1 MKDGEKFC
9 SCCEQLKPKSK
20 FFPSLTDHTKSL
32 PYCKECIQKKYK
44 SAFFNTKSDDIAL
57 WAVCME
63 LNIPLFQKHYDNI
76 HEDEDVFENASKESN
91 VFELYYTSLK
101 NDKELYFK
109 GNYDSDMELGY
120 FKEMPAVERDEWIKN
135 WGDNY
140 TEAQYRKLDEYFN
153 NYTSDIIDDM
163 SVGMILRYRDLCKL
177 ELKKFEGNEKGVTDE
192 ILKLM
197 KLLKIDN
204 FQETLKSNSQI
215 AYEKAIAMIEYTKP
229 AEYEDLRKYADLCQ
243 YEKDR
248 DEMMRCLQNAIAG
261 TRDYPDVPRDERG

>member
-1 MKDGEKFC
+1 MEEQKFC
-9 SCCEQLKPKSK
+9 NYCNNFKNKTK
-20 FFPSLTDHTKSL
+20 FFPSLTDHTKTL

-44 SAFFNTKSDDIAL
+44 YAYVTTQSHDIAL
-57 WAVCME
+57 WSICME
-63 LNIPLFQKHYDNI
+63 LNIPLLQEFYD
-76 HEDEDVFENASKESN
+76 EMYQDKEKVEKAQQN
-91 VFELYYTSLK
+91 FDMFALYYNVLK
-101 NDKELYFK
+101 KNKKIVIK
-109 GNYDSDMELGY
+109 GNFDSDMELWH
-120 FKEMPAVERDEWIKN
+120 FKEMPVVERDEWVKN

-140 TEAQYRKLDEYFN
+140 TESQYRKLDEYFN
-153 NYTSDIIDDM
+153 NYVGDNIDDM

-177 ELKKFEGNEKGVTDE
+177 ELKKFEGEEKGVTDE

-229 AEYEDLRKYADLCQ
+229 AEYEDLKKYIDLCG

-248 DEMMRCLQNAIAG
+248 EEMMRCLQNAIAG